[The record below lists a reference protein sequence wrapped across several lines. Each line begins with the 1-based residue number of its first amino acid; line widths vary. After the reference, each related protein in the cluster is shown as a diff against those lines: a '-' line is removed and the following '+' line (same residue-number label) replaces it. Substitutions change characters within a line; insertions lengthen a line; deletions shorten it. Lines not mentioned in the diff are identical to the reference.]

1 MMISF
6 HKDTNKEM
14 KKINHIAENGEMEVF
29 HDTKEKHIHT
39 KGYDGASISF
49 IKSKLPLKSSLKLAL
64 SNLKLKPFRLF
75 MTVLLSVVSLLCF
88 GLSDTMANMIVEL
101 PRSFNERQSSKLYL
115 IWQSKQSI

>member
-1 MMISF
+1 
-6 HKDTNKEM
+6 
-14 KKINHIAENGEMEVF
+14 MEVF

-75 MTVLLSVVSLLCF
+75 MTVFIIGC
-88 GLSDTMANMIVEL
+88 I
-101 PRSFNERQSSKLYL
+101 LYFVWF
-115 IWQSKQSI
+115 IRYDGKI

>member
-1 MMISF
+1 MSKFVVSIVENLFINISNVEMLKEEDYQTIMEEIRKHKGEMMISF

-49 IKSKLPLKSSLKLAL
+49 IKSKPKYFPDFLH
-64 SNLKLKPFRLF
+64 
-75 MTVLLSVVSLLCF
+75 
-88 GLSDTMANMIVEL
+88 
-101 PRSFNERQSSKLYL
+101 
-115 IWQSKQSI
+115 